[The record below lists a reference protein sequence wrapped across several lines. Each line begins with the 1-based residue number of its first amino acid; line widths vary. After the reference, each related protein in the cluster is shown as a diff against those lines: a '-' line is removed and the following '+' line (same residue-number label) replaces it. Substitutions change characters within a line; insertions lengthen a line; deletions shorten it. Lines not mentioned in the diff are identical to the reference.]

1 MLGLSSSS
9 SSGSPSLSLPAP
21 YRRGILSGCAALDEA
36 PGSSW
41 LLSALSL
48 VSLPKTMEEDRDAWR
63 AFGIATCSSL
73 RGGAFGNCRLPIKR
87 TWLQVEPYYPSSR
100 YTPLP
105 LMLPPPG
112 QPSATAHFS
121 SRALSGVCSRA
132 LPPAYLLQRPTG
144 LISCRSPNRGRLR
157 QPQPAAII
165 PARPSCL
172 WSMRSMRRRYWRR
185 YWRRSLLW
193 PFRPQAAAWRRRHKP
208 CCRAP
213 RLCSPA

>member
-48 VSLPKTMEEDRDAWR
+48 VSLPKTMDEDRDAWR
-63 AFGIATCSSL
+63 AFGIATCTSL

-105 LMLPPPG
+105 LMPPRTTLCHSPFFFTSSLWCVLACVAPRVSPAAPNG
-112 QPSATAHFS
+112 PHIMSLSQSWAVAPAATCRDYTCSALLSMAYEVYEEALLEALLE
-121 SRALSGVCSRA
+121 ALSA
-132 LPPAYLLQRPTG
+132 LAFSAS
-144 LISCRSPNRGRLR
+144 SCCM
-157 QPQPAAII
+157 A
-165 PARPSCL
+165 
-172 WSMRSMRRRYWRR
+172 
-185 YWRRSLLW
+185 
-193 PFRPQAAAWRRRHKP
+193 
-208 CCRAP
+208 
-213 RLCSPA
+213 